1 VEQVNDALDRLL
13 AGKPKGHEFRIGAAH
28 PAVERHMSVTGG

>member
-1 VEQVNDALDRLL
+1 MALHTPI
-13 AGKPKGHEFRIGAAH
+13 AGKPERHRFDIAAAQ